1 MQSMVNRSEG
11 NVDVPLVLGPGQD
24 DLPGHEDEQHNLT
37 SAFTHKSRQHRE
49 SRSDLRHQHAID
61 EAREQLGLVAAI
73 VLMGIR
79 KLLQT
84 NGEAHIARS
93 NNVLD
98 LELSELRAES
108 ELLNDASKLPRRQPC
123 ALLALRSCA
132 DHLSRGKNQ
141 RCCLGLSDSHD
152 HCCKALGVVLGVSG
166 LEGNGLQVQTAV
178 QIHCGND
185 VSAHPSKDKN
195 SLHRRMQGLLQGW
208 RDSIGQVGIV
218 FILVHHAIVAHVV
231 VHGHLVLVKLLEV
244 SREAVLG
251 ELRFRMR
258 WRSCPFRAIAP

>member
-24 DLPGHEDEQHNLT
+24 DLPGHEDEQHN
-37 SAFTHKSRQHRE
+37 
-49 SRSDLRHQHAID
+49 LRHQHAID

-185 VSAHPSKDKN
+185 V
-195 SLHRRMQGLLQGW
+195 LQGW